1 MNFFLGL
8 IFNLTYAYI
17 YIHTYTYI
25 RTHIH
30 VYIYPQ
36 TYTHSSIHTLTYIHI
51 STHKR
56 NTDKKT
62 FTSIRGSWSLRKGI
76 NESFNKN
83 LNIILNDV
91 PKSREK

>member
-1 MNFFLGL
+1 MH
-8 IFNLTYAYI
+8 TYI
-17 YIHTYTYI
+17 YIHIHTYARTYTY
-25 RTHIH
+25 
-30 VYIYPQ
+30 
-36 TYTHSSIHTLTYIHI
+36 TYTHKHIHTHPYTHLHI
-51 STHKR
+51 SIYPYTEG
-56 NTDKKT
+56 TQTKKT